1 MAALTAGLFL
11 GPPCKKLRN
20 LVHETAGSAA
30 SRVLGS
36 QMSFR
41 PLIHFM
47 VGRPPAAALW
57 HWDPNTFF
65 SDLCQA
71 ALKSTIAPGLTK
83 LSDNRRSPCW
93 LPALEGQAR
102 WLCILY
108 APPALL
114 PSASCVVP
122 GPGILSFTM
131 LLCLHL
137 SSQSGKS
144 QVLQFCIDN
153 IESEMLPRMARALW
167 PGLQS
172 MTYGFAHPSS
182 GLHAVQPNS
191 LPPS

>member
-20 LVHETAGSAA
+20 LVYETAGSAA

-47 VGRPPAAALW
+47 VGRPPAATLW
-57 HWDPNTFF
+57 HWDPNTIF

-102 WLCILY
+102 WLRILCAPTCVASQRVMCRARSRHSQLHY
-108 APPALL
+108 ASML
-114 PSASCVVP
+114 AS
-122 GPGILSFTM
+122 I
-131 LLCLHL
+131 
-137 SSQSGKS
+137 QSIW
-144 QVLQFCIDN
+144 QI
-153 IESEMLPRMARALW
+153 P
-167 PGLQS
+167 
-172 MTYGFAHPSS
+172 GFAI
-182 GLHAVQPNS
+182 LH
-191 LPPS
+191 